1 MLELYDIVICLS
13 EIIPAPSCATKIGL
27 SNIYIFARQERERE
41 EGGGTLA
48 PLKFSNVFVMEI
60 LYLLGSISY
69 VQIEEN
75 YVRNNVKGVTAYFSG
90 AACG

>member
-1 MLELYDIVICLS
+1 MSIKNYSSAFLCYQDWPFQYLYIC
-13 EIIPAPSCATKIGL
+13 PA
-27 SNIYIFARQERERE
+27 RERE

-60 LYLLGSISY
+60 LCLLESISY

-75 YVRNNVKGVTAYFSG
+75 YVRNNAKGVTAYFSG